1 MATEPLATRPDTN
14 PASTDPASAASADA
28 ATASAAATATNAPAG
43 PREAA
48 PGPSAGPSPDS
59 PLRGLTSA
67 EAQARVAEGL
77 SNADAGVKT
86 RSIGRIV
93 RENLC
98 TLFNFVNV
106 VLAVL
111 VALTGSYKNMLFML
125 VIVINAIIGIVQ
137 EIRSKRMTDRL
148 AIVVASK
155 ASVLRDGTFRTMA
168 LADIVCD
175 DIIRLGRGDQ
185 VPADCRVVEG
195 GCKADE
201 SLLTGESKL
210 VPKAIGDELLSGSF
224 ISAGSVLAQVVRVG
238 TESYAARITAEA
250 KQHKAVNSEIMT
262 SVNGI
267 IKYVSI
273 VIFPLGALLFARQFL
288 GQHIP
293 WDAATL
299 STVSALVGMIPE
311 GLILLTST
319 VLAVAVI
326 RLSRRQVLVQQLY
339 CIETLARV
347 DVLCLDKTG
356 TITTGK
362 MEVAKVAVVEDLANG
377 EGPHIPG
384 EGAEQGKTA
393 GSSATSSSATP
404 DAAPAAPGSDP
415 AAHLSRILASLAAS
429 DRDPND
435 TAQAIQAYF
444 ADTTDLLAPARVI
457 PFSSETKFSGA
468 VFQDGRAYVMGA
480 AQFVLADA
488 PSILERIR
496 PQLEALT
503 ADNRV
508 LLVAEVGGFAADGAV
523 EDTPAP
529 LGFVCI
535 RDQIR
540 PTAAQTIGYFIE
552 QGVTLKVISGDDP
565 RTVAGIAGKVG
576 IPHADQYVDATT
588 LATDEA
594 IAEAIGRY
602 SVFGRVRPEQKK
614 AFVQALQQQGHTV
627 AMTGDG
633 VNDVLALKASD
644 CSVAMAAGSDA
655 ARNVAQLVLVD
666 NDFAS
671 MPHVVAEGRRSIN
684 NLQRSASLFLVKTLL
699 STGAAT
705 LFIFLPWQY
714 PFEPIQ
720 MTLVSAFTIGLPSFV
735 LALEPNHDLVRG
747 HFLRN
752 CITRSIP
759 GAICGLASIVALCA
773 IGYGAIGLAYDQV
786 STLCVLTVAFIGV
799 LLILRLC
806 IPFNPLRIALLV
818 VAVAGTALGVV
829 LFPHLFDIAPFT
841 GPMTMLFIPT
851 LAIDAV
857 AFQLLYRALV
867 PQVAAGPTRRPC
879 SIPRNT
885 P

>member
-14 PASTDPASAASADA
+14 PASTDPASAASAEA
-28 ATASAAATATNAPAG
+28 TTASAAATAISAPTG
-43 PREAA
+43 PCKAA

-168 LADIVCD
+168 LADIVRD

-238 TESYAARITAEA
+238 AESYAARITAEA

-326 RLSRRQVLVQQLY
+326 RLSRLQVLVQQLY

-384 EGAEQGKTA
+384 EGAEQGSDTN
-393 GSSATSSSATP
+393 SSATP
-404 DAAPAAPGSDP
+404 DAAPGSDP

-508 LLVAEVGGFAADGAV
+508 LLVAEVDDFAADGAV
-523 EDTPAP
+523 EGAPAP

-705 LFIFLPWQY
+705 LFVFLPWQY

-720 MTLVSAFTIGLPSFV
+720 MTLISAFTIGLPSFV

>member
-14 PASTDPASAASADA
+14 PASTDPASAASAEA
-28 ATASAAATATNAPAG
+28 TTASAAATAINAPTG
-43 PREAA
+43 PCKAA
-48 PGPSAGPSPDS
+48 PGPSAGPSHDS

-155 ASVLRDGTFRTMA
+155 ASVLRDGTFRTMT
-168 LADIVCD
+168 LADIVRD

-201 SLLTGESKL
+201 SLLTGEGKL

-238 TESYAARITAEA
+238 AESYAARITAEA

-377 EGPHIPG
+377 EGPHITG
-384 EGAEQGKTA
+384 EGAEQGKAA
-393 GSSATSSSATP
+393 GSSTTSSSATP
-404 DAAPAAPGSDP
+404 DAAPTAAPGSDP
-415 AAHLSRILASLAAS
+415 AAHLSRVLASLAAS

-457 PFSSETKFSGA
+457 PFSSEAKFSGA

-480 AQFVLADA
+480 AQFVLAGA

-523 EDTPAP
+523 EGTPAP

-705 LFIFLPWQY
+705 LFVFLPWQY

-786 STLCVLTVAFIGV
+786 STLCVLTVTFIGV

-867 PQVAAGPTRRPC
+867 PQVAGMAA
-879 SIPRNT
+879 NT
-885 P
+885 PTVR

>member
-14 PASTDPASAASADA
+14 PVSTDP
-28 ATASAAATATNAPAG
+28 ASAAATATNAPAG

-168 LADIVCD
+168 LADIVRD

-384 EGAEQGKTA
+384 EGAEQGSDTN
-393 GSSATSSSATP
+393 SSA
-404 DAAPAAPGSDP
+404 APTAAPGSDP
-415 AAHLSRILASLAAS
+415 TARLSRVLASLAAS

-444 ADTTDLLAPARVI
+444 AGAADLLAPARVI

-496 PQLEALT
+496 PQLETLT

-523 EDTPAP
+523 EGTPAP

-705 LFIFLPWQY
+705 LFVFLPWQY

-720 MTLVSAFTIGLPSFV
+720 MTLISAFTIGLPSFV

-759 GAICGLASIVALCA
+759 SAICGLASIVALCA

>member
-14 PASTDPASAASADA
+14 PASTDPASAASAEA
-28 ATASAAATATNAPAG
+28 TTASAAATAINAPTG
-43 PREAA
+43 PCKAA
-48 PGPSAGPSPDS
+48 PGPSAGPSHDS

-155 ASVLRDGTFRTMA
+155 ASVLRDGTFRTMT
-168 LADIVCD
+168 LADIVRD

-238 TESYAARITAEA
+238 AESYAARITAEA

-384 EGAEQGKTA
+384 EGAEQGSDTN
-393 GSSATSSSATP
+393 SSA
-404 DAAPAAPGSDP
+404 APTAR
-415 AAHLSRILASLAAS
+415 LSRVLASLAAS

-444 ADTTDLLAPARVI
+444 AGAADLLAPARVI
-457 PFSSETKFSGA
+457 PFSSEAKFSGA

-480 AQFVLADA
+480 AQFVLAGA
-488 PSILERIR
+488 PDILKRIR

-523 EDTPAP
+523 EGTPAP

-552 QGVTLKVISGDDP
+552 QGVTLQVISGDDP

-705 LFIFLPWQY
+705 LFVFLPWQY

-829 LFPHLFDIAPFT
+829 LFPHLFDIAPLT

-867 PQVAAGPTRRPC
+867 PQVAGMAA
-879 SIPRNT
+879 NT
-885 P
+885 PRTVR